1 MWEIFSKSDN
11 FSTTYMY
18 LAQVL
23 EMNILDD
30 DMMLYLLTAIGLTP
44 GGSSTVHSYTQTIQ
58 RTTQWNKYPEGNI
71 HNNKNTLT

>member
-58 RTTQWNKYPEGNI
+58 RTTQ
-71 HNNKNTLT
+71 